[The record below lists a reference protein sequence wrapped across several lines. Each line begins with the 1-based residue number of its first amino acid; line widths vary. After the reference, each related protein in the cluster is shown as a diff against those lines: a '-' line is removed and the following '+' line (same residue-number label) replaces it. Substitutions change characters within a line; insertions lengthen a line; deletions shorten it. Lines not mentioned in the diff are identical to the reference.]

1 MVTMDE
7 NLEYKE
13 LSKQYDME
21 LDKLQKESDQIK

>member
-1 MVTMDE
+1 MVTMDD

-13 LSKQYDME
+13 LSRQYDME